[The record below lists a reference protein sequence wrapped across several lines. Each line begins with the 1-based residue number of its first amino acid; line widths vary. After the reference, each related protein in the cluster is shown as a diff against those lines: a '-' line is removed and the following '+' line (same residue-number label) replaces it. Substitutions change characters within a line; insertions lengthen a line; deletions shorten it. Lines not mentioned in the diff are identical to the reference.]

1 MAGNRHVV
9 LFLGE
14 TPGETE
20 VAKYHVAV
28 RVYQNV
34 GGLQISVA
42 NVGRVQE
49 INAAEQIIEHDL
61 EVLLSKSESL
71 GLVVPEKFL

>member
-1 MAGNRHVV
+1 MAGHRPIV

-14 TPGETE
+14 TPGESE

-34 GGLQISVA
+34 GGLEISVA

-49 INAAEQIIEHDL
+49 INAAEQIVENDL
-61 EVLLSKSESL
+61 
-71 GLVVPEKFL
+71 